1 MWNHRPRDSRLCFP
15 AQNFKLSVSEREA
28 RDTRLLPTTSLDV
41 MHFVSRVRT
50 TRLHHGSSRR
60 HEPGV
65 TRQARHRH
73 RVRRRTPR
81 APRAREQGTEH
92 RSTRKNLAV
101 FFHHPG
107 VQSVTGTRRSLA
119 RDRADDALTF
129 DYPFSR
135 RVHRTSTSS
144 SRSPR
149 VATSP
154 PPRSRTTLPTAPR
167 RPALRPPRRGR
178 RTRRPRSR
186 PPPRAPP
193 SAPSPRLPPRS
204 RRAPAEATSTRL
216 RRSRWP
222 SPPPPPRRP
231 RRLPP
236 PRRRRWRRAS
246 VPPTTSSCA
255 CSHRLP
261 PSDIPPR
268 DLNPTRFDDSR
279 ASRAL
284 GSPPRDARRAIAP
297 SDPVTDATLAHAPP
311 PDRVIT
317 GTRLG
322 STGDITP
329 TPSPP
334 GRGRC
339 SPRRRTRAPRSPPPF
354 SRCAP
359 PPRPIAARASRRKNP
374 RCLFPLASV
383 PPAEGVGAHFSE
395 TRSDTRSD
403 PARGSHPPIARQTPR
418 APTPDRSP
426 IDPARRPHASAPSRA
441 RPPPRPSVTPRK
453 STTRRASAGRA
464 RAHNNTPFDIFP
476 RRHLAR
482 PLPATRSTD
491 DPPRSPSSPPRLDHP
506 AGAQGDPHG

>member
-1 MWNHRPRDSRLCFP
+1 MESQTERFP
-15 AQNFKLSVSEREA
+15 LVFPVQNFKLSVSEREA
-28 RDTRLLPTTSLDV
+28 RDTRLLPTTSLNV

-107 VQSVTGTRRSLA
+107 VQSATGTRRSFA
-119 RDRADDALTF
+119 RDRVYDALTF

-149 VATSP
+149 VATSL

-167 RPALRPPRRGR
+167 RPAFRPPRRGR

-204 RRAPAEATSTRL
+204 RRAPAAATSTRL

-268 DLNPTRFDDSR
+268 DSNPTRFDDFR

-374 RCLFPLASV
+374 RCLFPLASGPAHGRCWRPFFRDPLRHEIGPRARV
-383 PPAEGVGAHFSE
+383 PPADRAA
-395 TRSDTRSD
+395 D
-403 PARGSHPPIARQTPR
+403 PPR
-418 APTPDRSP
+418 ANPRSVPDRPRAVSP
-426 IDPARRPHASAPSRA
+426 RLRPVPRATAPASLRHPAEIHHQTG
-441 RPPPRPSVTPRK
+441 V
-453 STTRRASAGRA
+453 GRA
-464 RAHNNTPFDIFP
+464 RARAPNNTHFDFFSP
-476 RRHLAR
+476 TTSR
-482 PLPATRSTD
+482 LP
-491 DPPRSPSSPPRLDHP
+491 PPRDSVD
-506 AGAQGDPHG
+506 